1 MKWTPQESNH
11 IIIAV
16 RKNFIEFIYIT
27 TTRALHKGGYGDS
40 APTCINFREI
50 VGPIGKEKTWSHP
63 LDKFLKGSSS

>member
-27 TTRALHKGGYGDS
+27 TTRTLHKGGYVDS
-40 APTCINFREI
+40 APTCINFRE
-50 VGPIGKEKTWSHP
+50 VLGPIRKEKPEATP
-63 LDKFLKGSSS
+63 